1 MQRLSVTWPP
11 LRLRFAPLRVRLIC
25 FACTQENG
33 AQRSPQLAQFDAN
46 TGCYNRRVLSDAPLT
61 KRQLGAL
68 IVAGG
73 VIAALAVLLVDVFR
87 AGAFVG
93 LGPAQLLALGGCALV
108 ILLGLSL
115 LPLGDRLA

>member
-1 MQRLSVTWPP
+1 MSVGEI
-11 LRLRFAPLRVRLIC
+11 RC
-25 FACTQENG
+25 Q
-33 AQRSPQLAQFDAN
+33 

-73 VIAALAVLLVDVFR
+73 VLAALTVLLVDVFR
-87 AGAFVG
+87 VGAFVG

-108 ILLGLSL
+108 IGLGLSL